1 MPPDAGFA
9 QEEIRAGSRVLSLFA
24 NPLNVRVL
32 RAYGDGPKR
41 FSEVREAVGWSAE
54 STVRAA
60 IANLCDLGAVER
72 AAPTG
77 RIRGSMTALAPA
89 GEELLRVA
97 DALQAWLQRFPT
109 RPLSLD
115 SEEAKGAVKALAG
128 GWSSALVRE
137 LATRPTSLGELNA
150 RLPDITYPALERRLN
165 WMRITG
171 QIEATEGEG
180 RGVPYRPTEFLLRAI
195 APLCAAGRCERRY
208 MSIDAPHVTSLEVEA
223 ALLLFLPLAPLPHNA
238 EGICQL
244 AVQTDRPAADADE
257 PELAGVTVEV
267 VGGEIDTSSPG
278 VSLQSPN
285 WVISTVDGWLDAVLD
300 GRLDGLRLG
309 GADLQLG
316 LDLVAGLHLG
326 LSVERQPVTQIT

>member
-1 MPPDAGFA
+1 MPDLGLA
-9 QEEIRAGSRVLSLFA
+9 QVELRAGSRVLSLFA

-32 RAYGDGPKR
+32 RAHDDGPRR
-41 FSEVREAVGWSAE
+41 FSEVRDAVGWSAE
-54 STVRAA
+54 STVRSA

-77 RIRGSMTALAPA
+77 SIRGSMTALTPA

-97 DALQAWLQRFPT
+97 DAIQVWLHRFPA

-115 SEEAKGAVKALAG
+115 TEEAKSAVKALAG

-137 LATRPTSLGELNA
+137 LATRPTTLGELNA

-165 WMRITG
+165 WMRVTG
-171 QIEATEGEG
+171 QIEPIEAEG

-208 MSIDAPHVTSLEVEA
+208 MSVEAPPVSDLEVEA
-223 ALLLFLPLAPLPHNA
+223 ALLLFLPLAPLPDDV

-244 AVQTDRPAADADE
+244 AVQTDRLTGEANE

-267 VGGEIDTSSPG
+267 SGGTIVDASPG
-278 VSLQSPN
+278 VSTTPPS
-285 WVISTVDGWLDAVLD
+285 WVVSSVDGWLDAVLD
-300 GRLDGLRLG
+300 GRLDELRPG
-309 GADLQLG
+309 GNDLQLAI
-316 LDLVAGLHLG
+316 DLVAGLHLA
-326 LSVERQPVTQIT
+326 LSVPR